1 MNFPTKFSIDAS
13 QINILSS
20 RKAMGLPEHY
30 VSGVIETEQLNFEYV
45 RKLSS
50 TELVGIAEDP
60 QVPFKMRYAA
70 GTMLALAG
78 DSRIQIFEPNMI
90 LIPESQAKIG
100 LNWARVSEVVER
112 YRDLGVIPSWI
123 EKEAPQFETVVQSF
137 KIAKYPVTNVEY
149 LAFLK
154 DTQYPHIPTSW
165 QFGCFPMAHA
175 NHPVY
180 TVSPESADAYA
191 QWLSKKTNRQFRL
204 PSEIE
209 WEYAAGGSES
219 YEFPWGEE
227 YLDDHANTVESGILS
242 TTPVGIFPKGNSIFG
257 VSDLA
262 GNVEEYVSDNYW
274 TYPGSKKIEDDLMQ
288 TVGSSYRIARGG
300 SFSRFRD
307 LARCKR
313 RHGWFPKDIY
323 AMGFRLAEAKS
334 S

>member
-1 MNFPTKFSIDAS
+1 MSIPTKVSIDAS
-13 QINILSS
+13 QINIISA

-30 VSGVIETEQLNFEYV
+30 VSGIAETEQLDFEYV
-45 RKLSS
+45 RRLKV
-50 TELVGIAEDP
+50 TELASMAENP
-60 QVPFKMRYAA
+60 KVPFKTRYAA
-70 GTMLALAG
+70 GTMLALLG
-78 DSRIQIFEPNMI
+78 DPRIQVFEPSMI
-90 LIPESQAKIG
+90 FIPGDRAKIG
-100 LNWARVSEVVER
+100 LSWARVSEVAEM

-123 EKEAPQFETVVQSF
+123 EKEAPQFETTVQSF

-154 DTQYPHIPTSW
+154 DTQHPHIPTSW
-165 QFGCFPMAHA
+165 QFGCFPMTRA

-191 QWLSKKTNRQFRL
+191 QWLSNKTNRQFRL

-209 WEYAAGGSES
+209 WEYAAGGSAS
-219 YEFPWGEE
+219 LEFPWGEE
-227 YLDDHANTVESGILS
+227 YLDDRANTVESGILS
-242 TTPVGIFPKGNSIFG
+242 TTPVGIYPKGNSIFG

-262 GNVEEYVSDNYW
+262 GNVEEYVCDNYW
-274 TYPGSKKIEDDLMQ
+274 AYPGSKKIEDDLMQ

-300 SFSRFRD
+300 SFTRFRD

-323 AMGFRLAEAKS
+323 IMGFRLAETV
-334 S
+334 